1 MAVEEPDGSSDI
13 GEAVINDL
21 FEDSNLQQNFDKYF
35 TLDLNVWD
43 FDY

>member
-21 FEDSNLQQNFDKYF
+21 FEDSNLQ
-35 TLDLNVWD
+35 L
-43 FDY
+43 